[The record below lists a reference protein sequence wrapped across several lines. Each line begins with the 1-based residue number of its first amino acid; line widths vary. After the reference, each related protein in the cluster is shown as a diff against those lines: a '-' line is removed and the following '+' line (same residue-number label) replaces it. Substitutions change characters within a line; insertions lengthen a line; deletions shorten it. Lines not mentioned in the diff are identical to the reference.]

1 MRTKH
6 IAIDA
11 APAHKVGFR
20 DKYIELA
27 LLAWVGVMVFVR
39 CMGWGDDAPTPL
51 LVKVVREII
60 DIVFVAVLW
69 RRIEKMLPRRGWQA
83 VTFYTLALAVL
94 SLLASAGYYFW
105 NNDKFSTTMFIV
117 TAIFLLPAAAGAYAW
132 RRRVVKGREI
142 ILRRELIAKRK
153 RRI

>member
-1 MRTKH
+1 MRTKQ

-60 DIVFVAVLW
+60 DIVLVAVFW

-83 VTFYTLALAVL
+83 VTFYALALAAL

-105 NNDKFSTTMFIV
+105 ENEKFSTSMFIV
-117 TAIFLLPAAAGAYAW
+117 TAIFLLPAACGAYAW
-132 RRRVVKGREI
+132 RRRVVKCREI
-142 ILRRELIAKRK
+142 ILYRELITSRKRK
-153 RRI
+153 M

>member
-1 MRTKH
+1 MRMKQ

-20 DKYIELA
+20 DMYIELA
-27 LLAWVGVMVFVR
+27 LLAWVGMMVFVR

-60 DIVFVAVLW
+60 DFALVAVAW
-69 RRIEKMLPRRGWQA
+69 RRIEKMLPRRRWQA
-83 VTFYTLALAVL
+83 VTFYVLALAVV

-105 NNDKFSTTMFIV
+105 ENEKFSTSMFIV
-117 TAIFLLPAAAGAYAW
+117 TAIFLFPAACGAYAW

-153 RRI
+153 RKI